1 LIFLKKLNNHHM
13 KPLEALM
20 KIKKHEKYFIRDR
33 WGNLTDCYWNE
44 MTKQEIL
51 KLEQIYSASRYEK

>member
-1 LIFLKKLNNHHM
+1 M

-51 KLEQIYSASRYEK
+51 KLEQIYLANRYEK